1 MTGNSADI
9 IMNNYD
15 LAIRGGETILL
26 KTYLPDQYAA
36 MPAGSISGNQY
47 SQQEIVLRSR
57 RGTELLRLQEG
68 QLITLQALLLGKIHD
83 QTFFT
88 SVVMKKSVDVGMI
101 DMNRSLVKQ
110 LLALELNRSREGN
123 ALLNDFRLDF
133 ENWLV
138 TQQLKPS
145 AAGAASSLSPCGVG
159 VDSRVVYSWKFPLS
173 LKNLLGEDNTVQ
185 ALNDLVVEVLAGNRV
200 VTKSQLSDLVDALR
214 IINEAFEKGR
224 FMIGWSQHFVTCSN
238 SWIMRWKMLTPELEL
253 PVDEKNYTTKAR
265 LLEEKKGTFLKITA
279 NINSRVLVEL
289 YSEKGSRI
297 EKFYHSQLAEGETLR
312 FEIKHPSK
320 GERLV
325 YKVTADGRT
334 YSGLIP

>member
-1 MTGNSADI
+1 MTGSTAEI
-9 IMNNYD
+9 IMNSYD
-15 LAIRGGETILL
+15 LAIRDGETILL

-36 MPAGSISGNQY
+36 MPAGSIAGNQH

-57 RGTELLRLQEG
+57 RGTELLRLQSG

-88 SVVMKKSVDVGMI
+88 NVVMKESADAGMI
-101 DMNRSLVKQ
+101 EMNRSLVKQ
-110 LLALELNRSREGN
+110 LLALELNRSIKGN
-123 ALLNDFRLDF
+123 AILNDFRLDF
-133 ENWLV
+133 GNWLV
-138 TQQLKPS
+138 TQQLKP
-145 AAGAASSLSPCGVG
+145 AEAGSASSLSPCGVG
-159 VDSRVVYSWKFPLS
+159 VDSRVVYSWKFPVS
-173 LKNLLGEDNTVQ
+173 LKNLLGEENTVQ
-185 ALNDLVVEVLAGNRV
+185 ALNDLVVEVLAGNKI

-224 FMIGWSQHFVTCSN
+224 CMIGWSQHFITCSN
-238 SWIMRWKMLTPELEL
+238 SWIMRWKMLTPGLEL
-253 PVDEKNYTTKAR
+253 PIDEKNYTTRAR
-265 LLEEKKGTFLKITA
+265 LLQEKNGTFLQITA

-297 EKFYHSQLAEGETLR
+297 EKYYHSQLAEGETLR
-312 FEIKHPSK
+312 FEVKHPANA
-320 GERLV
+320 ERLV